1 MSSRREPLPGG
12 GRHLNHRRRE
22 GRFGRNPDQPGP
34 DRPDFAEARHVTLN
48 PIVFLLYQVINIYIW
63 LLIISV
69 VMSWLVSFNVIN
81 TGNRFVYMVG
91 DFLYRITE
99 PLLAPVRRFLPFM
112 GGLDISPVVLILLLY
127 TLQYSLIYYF
137 A

>member
-1 MSSRREPLPGG
+1 M
-12 GRHLNHRRRE
+12 
-22 GRFGRNPDQPGP
+22 
-34 DRPDFAEARHVTLN
+34 TLN
-48 PIVFLLYQVINIYIW
+48 PLIFLLYKVINIYVW

-69 VMSWLVSFNVIN
+69 VMSWLVTFNIIK

-99 PLLAPVRRFLPFM
+99 PLLAPIRRFLPFM
-112 GGLDISPVVLILLLY
+112 GGMDISPVVLILLLY

>member
-1 MSSRREPLPGG
+1 M
-12 GRHLNHRRRE
+12 
-22 GRFGRNPDQPGP
+22 
-34 DRPDFAEARHVTLN
+34 TLN

-69 VMSWLVSFNVIN
+69 VMSWLVSFNIIN
-81 TGNRFVYMVG
+81 TSNRFVYMVG
-91 DFLYRITE
+91 DFLNRITE
-99 PLLAPVRRFLPFM
+99 PLLAPIRRFLPFM

>member
-1 MSSRREPLPGG
+1 MTFNPL
-12 GRHLNHRRRE
+12 
-22 GRFGRNPDQPGP
+22 
-34 DRPDFAEARHVTLN
+34 
-48 PIVFLLYQVINIYIW
+48 VFLLYQVINIYIW

-69 VMSWLVSFNVIN
+69 VMSWLVSFNIIN

-91 DFLYRITE
+91 DFLNRITE
-99 PLLAPVRRFLPFM
+99 PLLAPIRRFLPFM
-112 GGLDISPVVLILLLY
+112 GGLDISPVVLIMLLY

>member
-1 MSSRREPLPGG
+1 MP
-12 GRHLNHRRRE
+12 
-22 GRFGRNPDQPGP
+22 FT
-34 DRPDFAEARHVTLN
+34 EARAVTFN
-48 PIVFLLYQVINIYIW
+48 PVIFLLYHVINIYIW

-69 VMSWLVSFNVIN
+69 VMSWLVHFNIIN
-81 TGNRFVYMVG
+81 TGSRLVYMLG

-99 PLLAPVRRFLPFM
+99 PLLAPIRRFLPFM
-112 GGLDISPVVLILLLY
+112 GGLDISPVVLILLLW

>member
-1 MSSRREPLPGG
+1 M
-12 GRHLNHRRRE
+12 
-22 GRFGRNPDQPGP
+22 
-34 DRPDFAEARHVTLN
+34 TLN
-48 PIVFLLYQVINIYIW
+48 PLIFLLYQVINIYVW

-69 VMSWLVSFNVIN
+69 VMSWLVTFNIIN

-99 PLLAPVRRFLPFM
+99 PLLAPIRRFLPFM
-112 GGLDISPVVLILLLY
+112 GGMDISPVVLILLLY
-127 TLQYSLIYYF
+127 TLRYSLIYYF

>member
-1 MSSRREPLPGG
+1 
-12 GRHLNHRRRE
+12 LNAKERK

-34 DRPDFAEARHVTLN
+34 DRQPFAEASHVTLN

-69 VMSWLVSFNVIN
+69 VMSWLVSFNIIN
-81 TGNRFVYMVG
+81 TSNRFVYMVG
-91 DFLYRITE
+91 DFLNRITE
-99 PLLAPVRRFLPFM
+99 PLLAPIRRFLPFM
-112 GGLDISPVVLILLLY
+112 GGLDISPVVLIMLLY

>member
-1 MSSRREPLPGG
+1 M
-12 GRHLNHRRRE
+12 
-22 GRFGRNPDQPGP
+22 
-34 DRPDFAEARHVTLN
+34 TLN
-48 PIVFLLYQVINIYIW
+48 PIIFLLYQVINIYIW

-69 VMSWLVSFNVIN
+69 VMSWLVAFNIIN
-81 TGNRFVYMVG
+81 TGNRFVHMVG
-91 DFLYRITE
+91 DFLHRITE

-112 GGLDISPVVLILLLY
+112 GGMDISPLVLILLLY

>member
-1 MSSRREPLPGG
+1 MTFNPL
-12 GRHLNHRRRE
+12 
-22 GRFGRNPDQPGP
+22 
-34 DRPDFAEARHVTLN
+34 
-48 PIVFLLYQVINIYIW
+48 VFLLYQVINIYIW

-69 VMSWLVSFNVIN
+69 VMSWLVSFNIIN

-91 DFLYRITE
+91 DFLNRITE
-99 PLLAPVRRFLPFM
+99 PLLAPIRRFLPFM

>member
-1 MSSRREPLPGG
+1 MT
-12 GRHLNHRRRE
+12 
-22 GRFGRNPDQPGP
+22 FNP
-34 DRPDFAEARHVTLN
+34 V
-48 PIVFLLYQVINIYIW
+48 IFLLYHVINIYIW

-69 VMSWLVSFNVIN
+69 VMSWLVHFNIIN
-81 TGNRFVYMVG
+81 TGSRLVYMLG

-99 PLLAPVRRFLPFM
+99 PLLAPIRRLLPFM
-112 GGLDISPVVLILLLY
+112 GGLDISPVVLILLLW

>member
-1 MSSRREPLPGG
+1 M
-12 GRHLNHRRRE
+12 
-22 GRFGRNPDQPGP
+22 
-34 DRPDFAEARHVTLN
+34 TLN

-69 VMSWLVSFNVIN
+69 VMSWLVSFNIIN
-81 TGNRFVYMVG
+81 TSNRFVYMVG
-91 DFLYRITE
+91 DFLNRITE
-99 PLLAPVRRFLPFM
+99 PLLAPIRRFLPFM
-112 GGLDISPVVLILLLY
+112 GGLDISPVVLIMLLY

>member
-1 MSSRREPLPGG
+1 
-12 GRHLNHRRRE
+12 
-22 GRFGRNPDQPGP
+22 
-34 DRPDFAEARHVTLN
+34 VTLN
-48 PIVFLLYQVINIYIW
+48 PLVFLLYHVINIYIW

-69 VMSWLVSFNVIN
+69 VMSWLVSFNIIN
-81 TGNRFVYMVG
+81 TSNRFVYMVG
-91 DFLYRITE
+91 DFLNRITE
-99 PLLAPVRRFLPFM
+99 PLLAPIRRFLPFM

>member
-1 MSSRREPLPGG
+1 M
-12 GRHLNHRRRE
+12 
-22 GRFGRNPDQPGP
+22 
-34 DRPDFAEARHVTLN
+34 TLN
-48 PIVFLLYQVINIYIW
+48 PLIFLLYKVINIYVW

-69 VMSWLVSFNVIN
+69 VMSWLVTFNIIK

-99 PLLAPVRRFLPFM
+99 PLLAPIRRFLPFM
-112 GGLDISPVVLILLLY
+112 GGMDISPVVLIRLLY
-127 TLQYSLIYYF
+127 TLQYSLISDF

>member
-1 MSSRREPLPGG
+1 M
-12 GRHLNHRRRE
+12 
-22 GRFGRNPDQPGP
+22 
-34 DRPDFAEARHVTLN
+34 TLN

-81 TGNRFVYMVG
+81 TSNRFVYLVG

>member
-1 MSSRREPLPGG
+1 VT
-12 GRHLNHRRRE
+12 
-22 GRFGRNPDQPGP
+22 FNP
-34 DRPDFAEARHVTLN
+34 V
-48 PIVFLLYQVINIYIW
+48 IFLLYHVINIYIW

-69 VMSWLVSFNVIN
+69 VMSWLVHFNIIN
-81 TGNRFVYMVG
+81 TGSRLVYMLG

-99 PLLAPVRRFLPFM
+99 PLLAPIRRLLPFM
-112 GGLDISPVVLILLLY
+112 GGLDISPVVLILLLW

>member
-1 MSSRREPLPGG
+1 MT
-12 GRHLNHRRRE
+12 
-22 GRFGRNPDQPGP
+22 FNP
-34 DRPDFAEARHVTLN
+34 V
-48 PIVFLLYQVINIYIW
+48 IFLLYHVINIYIW

-69 VMSWLVSFNVIN
+69 VMSWLVHFNIIN
-81 TGNRFVYMVG
+81 TGSRLVYMLG

-99 PLLAPVRRFLPFM
+99 PLLAPIRRFLPFM
-112 GGLDISPVVLILLLY
+112 GGLDISPVVLILLLW

>member
-1 MSSRREPLPGG
+1 VT
-12 GRHLNHRRRE
+12 
-22 GRFGRNPDQPGP
+22 FNP
-34 DRPDFAEARHVTLN
+34 V
-48 PIVFLLYQVINIYIW
+48 IFLLYHVINIYIW

-69 VMSWLVSFNVIN
+69 VMSWLVHFNIIN
-81 TGNRFVYMVG
+81 TGSRLVYMLG

-99 PLLAPVRRFLPFM
+99 PLLAPIRRFLPFM
-112 GGLDISPVVLILLLY
+112 GGLDISPVVLILLLW

>member
-1 MSSRREPLPGG
+1 MTFNPL
-12 GRHLNHRRRE
+12 
-22 GRFGRNPDQPGP
+22 
-34 DRPDFAEARHVTLN
+34 
-48 PIVFLLYQVINIYIW
+48 VFLLYQVINIYIW

-69 VMSWLVSFNVIN
+69 VMSWLVSFNIIN

-91 DFLYRITE
+91 DFLNRITE
-99 PLLAPVRRFLPFM
+99 PLLAPIRRFLPFM

-127 TLQYSLIYYF
+127 TLQYSLVYYF

>member
-1 MSSRREPLPGG
+1 M
-12 GRHLNHRRRE
+12 
-22 GRFGRNPDQPGP
+22 
-34 DRPDFAEARHVTLN
+34 TLN

-69 VMSWLVSFNVIN
+69 VMSWLVSFNIIN
-81 TGNRFVYMVG
+81 ASNRFVYMVG
-91 DFLYRITE
+91 DFLNRITE
-99 PLLAPVRRFLPFM
+99 PLLAPIRRFLPFM
-112 GGLDISPVVLILLLY
+112 GGLDISPVVLIMLLY

>member
-1 MSSRREPLPGG
+1 M
-12 GRHLNHRRRE
+12 
-22 GRFGRNPDQPGP
+22 
-34 DRPDFAEARHVTLN
+34 TLN
-48 PIVFLLYQVINIYIW
+48 PLIFLLYKVINIYVW

-69 VMSWLVSFNVIN
+69 VMSWLVTFNIIN

-99 PLLAPVRRFLPFM
+99 PLLAPIRRFLPFM
-112 GGLDISPVVLILLLY
+112 GGMDISPVVLIRLLY
-127 TLQYSLIYYF
+127 TLQYSLISDF

>member
-1 MSSRREPLPGG
+1 
-12 GRHLNHRRRE
+12 
-22 GRFGRNPDQPGP
+22 
-34 DRPDFAEARHVTLN
+34 VTLN

-69 VMSWLVSFNVIN
+69 VLSWLVSFNVIN
-81 TGNRFVYMVG
+81 TSNRFVYLVG

>member
-1 MSSRREPLPGG
+1 MTFNPL
-12 GRHLNHRRRE
+12 
-22 GRFGRNPDQPGP
+22 
-34 DRPDFAEARHVTLN
+34 
-48 PIVFLLYQVINIYIW
+48 VFLLYQVINIYIW

-69 VMSWLVSFNVIN
+69 VMSWLVSFNIIN
-81 TGNRFVYMVG
+81 TSNRFVYMVG
-91 DFLYRITE
+91 DFLNRITE
-99 PLLAPVRRFLPFM
+99 PLLAPIRRFLPFM

>member
-1 MSSRREPLPGG
+1 M
-12 GRHLNHRRRE
+12 
-22 GRFGRNPDQPGP
+22 
-34 DRPDFAEARHVTLN
+34 TLN
-48 PIVFLLYQVINIYIW
+48 PLVFLLYQVINIYIW

-69 VMSWLVSFNVIN
+69 VMSWLVSFNIIN
-81 TGNRFVYMVG
+81 TSNRFVYMVG
-91 DFLYRITE
+91 DFLNRITE
-99 PLLAPVRRFLPFM
+99 PLLAPIRRFLPFM

>member
-1 MSSRREPLPGG
+1 
-12 GRHLNHRRRE
+12 
-22 GRFGRNPDQPGP
+22 
-34 DRPDFAEARHVTLN
+34 VTLN

-81 TGNRFVYMVG
+81 TSNRFVYLVG

>member
-1 MSSRREPLPGG
+1 MTFNPL
-12 GRHLNHRRRE
+12 
-22 GRFGRNPDQPGP
+22 
-34 DRPDFAEARHVTLN
+34 
-48 PIVFLLYQVINIYIW
+48 VFLLYQVINIYIW

-69 VMSWLVSFNVIN
+69 VMSWLVSFNIIN

-91 DFLYRITE
+91 DFLHRITE
-99 PLLAPVRRFLPFM
+99 PLLAPIRQFLPFM

-127 TLQYSLIYYF
+127 TLQYSLVYYF